1 MHRFTDLQRRLALLA
16 VLALAVLGANLYW
29 WQMSRPV
36 ELADAPSARIAC
48 VSYAPYRKA
57 GETPF
62 DPGAV
67 VSPERIE
74 EDLAAL
80 ARRFDCVRTYSV
92 GAGLDQVPAI
102 ARRHG
107 MKVLLG
113 IWLSRTA
120 PDNERELSRG
130 IAVARE
136 NRDVVRAVVVGNEVL
151 LRGELPQTT
160 LATLVRRVR
169 DETGLPVTYA
179 DVWEFWLKYPE
190 VGKAVSFITIHILPY
205 WEDEPV
211 GVADA
216 LVHVREV
223 RARMQAAFPDRDIL
237 IGETGWPSA
246 GRERREAVP
255 SRVNQARYVR
265 EFLTWAEASGVRYNL
280 IEAFDQPWKRRL
292 EGTVGGYWGLYDD
305 ALEEKFPLQGPVVEE
320 PHWRAGI
327 LAGLALGGFFL
338 VAGGLYLRG
347 SVWGLLVLW
356 LSGDALGATLY
367 AELRHMGFANRDLW
381 ETALTAS
388 LSLWALGSA
397 TLITLVLA
405 RWVDRDSDRALPLP
419 LALVAWRPNWRH
431 STDRLALALG
441 VVRFGWLFAV
451 AVMDL
456 LLVFDARYRDFP
468 TLVFIAP
475 GVGLGLCALA
485 PRDCRVPAVRAL
497 EERMCAL
504 WILAASLIIVVLERP
519 SNTSADLWAILG
531 IGLAWLALDQTH
543 ASSRVIVLAA
553 GQYQGADADR
563 QRARLVAVQDQG
575 SAPNG

>member
-1 MHRFTDLQRRLALLA
+1 MHRFTDLKRRLALLA
-16 VLALAVLGANLYW
+16 VLALAVLCANLYW

-74 EDLAAL
+74 EDLTAL

-120 PDNERELSRG
+120 LDNERELSRG

-160 LATLVRRVR
+160 LAMLVRRVR
-169 DETGLPVTYA
+169 DATGLPVTYA

-305 ALEEKFPLQGPVVEE
+305 GLEEKFPLQGPVVEE
-320 PHWRAGI
+320 PHWRRGI
-327 LAGLALGGFFL
+327 LAGLALGGVFL
-338 VAGGLYLRG
+338 VAGGLYLRA
-347 SVWGLLVLW
+347 SVWALMVLW

-388 LSLWALGSA
+388 FSLWALGSA

-405 RWVDRDSDRALPLP
+405 RWVDRDSDRTLPLP
-419 LALVAWRPNWRH
+419 LALVAWRSSFRQ

-475 GVGLGLCALA
+475 GIGLGLCALA
-485 PRDCRVPAVRAL
+485 REEGSVPAVRAL
-497 EERMCAL
+497 EERLCAL
-504 WILAASLIIVVLERP
+504 WILAASLLVVVLERP

-543 ASSRVIVLAA
+543 ASGRAIVLAA

-563 QRARLVAVQDQG
+563 QRARLVAIQDQG